1 MPAYV
6 VAHVTITNPE
16 GFAPYSREI
25 VGTLAKYGGRFLVR
39 GGPFEVIE
47 GEAPFQRLVILEF
60 PSMEQARGWY
70 ASEEYRAIL
79 PARLE
84 NSQTDLLI
92 AEGVPPA

>member
-1 MPAYV
+1 MAAYV

-25 VGTLAKYGGRFLVR
+25 LGTLEKFDGKFLVR

-60 PSMEQARGWY
+60 PSMDKARAWY
-70 ASEEYRAIL
+70 ASDEYRAIL

-84 NSQTDLLI
+84 NSQTDLMM